1 MSCTKQTYEDTLP
14 CPICRAK
21 ATVSGDC
28 IPDDHY
34 DGCEPTSCRIECSSC
49 GLDSDDW
56 STDAGGF
63 AFDATQDEYDAEL
76 VARAVAHYTEQLR
89 DAGKWAV
96 LARIVE
102 AHDLAYDM
110 APLVGDAPTYLQGLS
125 ADEFVA
131 LRMAVA
137 DHLVANNNQ
146 RIAAVREVA

>member
-21 ATVSGDC
+21 ADVSGDC

-34 DGCEPTSCRIECSSC
+34 DAYEPTSCRIECSSC

-76 VARAVAHYTEQLR
+76 VARAVAHYSEQLT
-89 DAGKWAV
+89 DAKRWAV
-96 LARIVE
+96 LALVVA
-102 AHDLAYDM
+102 AHDLDVDM
-110 APLVGDAPTYLQGLS
+110 APLAGPAPTYLQALS
-125 ADEFVA
+125 VEDYVA
-131 LRMAVA
+131 LRSAMADRA
-137 DHLVANNNQ
+137 IANSNVV
-146 RIAAVREVA
+146 AVREVA